1 MSFYTELKI
10 LSFERCAFAQSLATT
25 DYHFR
30 LQNEGYG
37 IYGQAPANGGILE
50 IGFVEQNPIVLTC
63 DDGEFVIEENCIFII
78 PPKCSFSVRSV
89 TPDLHRH
96 TTAEFLIRCQCKR
109 VEGYKPPVGKTVTL
123 PLIIPPSPGTAEIYS
138 LIRAIACAKT
148 TQSER
153 SYFEECSD
161 FMQLIHKLSAH
172 VQATGLGEEISP
184 GNRRYCD
191 RAKTFISENI
201 DRRLSVSDVANAVG
215 VSKNY
220 LTNVFSGSEGV
231 PLMEYIN
238 RRKLSYMLE
247 LIRRYGYTL
256 AQAGEHVGFTDANY
270 VSRIFKRYYGMTLT
284 EYRRNELFRETETG
298 QDGTADEENGG
309 IS

>member
-25 DYHFR
+25 DYHYR

-37 IYGQAPANGGILE
+37 IYGQAPANGGVLE
-50 IGFVEQNPIVLTC
+50 IGFVEQNPIVLSG
-63 DDGEFVIEENCIFII
+63 DQGETVIEENCIFII
-78 PPKCSFSVRSV
+78 PPKSNFTVRSL

-96 TTAEFLIRCQCKR
+96 TTAEFLIRCQVR
-109 VEGYKPPVGKTVTL
+109 PVDAYKPPVGKTVTL

-161 FMQLIHKLSAH
+161 FMQLVHKLTAL
-172 VQATGLGEEISP
+172 VQDSGMGGEISP

-201 DRRLSVSDVANAVG
+201 DRRLTVSDVAGAVG

-220 LTNVFSGSEGV
+220 LTNVFSSSEGI

-247 LIRRYGYTL
+247 LIRRYGYSL
-256 AQAGEHVGFTDANY
+256 AQAGEHVGFGDANY

-284 EYRRNELFRETETG
+284 EYRRNELFREPDPL
-298 QDGTADEENGG
+298 QDGVAEEENGD